1 MSDSDAWILS
11 HLRPELPRLF
21 LGAGA
26 LVVTSFVNFRTG
38 AQLKKACELAPGTG
52 SGPLLGSLALFGVGA
67 VAGSIRTFI
76 FDTTAEKL
84 RASIATEVFAAR
96 LSAEPSAPAAG
107 SGNEASSIAMA
118 LDGDVTLCA
127 EIVPK
132 LQNMVRFSCSILG
145 GTFAMFRASWK
156 LSAAVWPL
164 LAAGALRGSRAG
176 AKQAGKSAQQL
187 ATAREDAM
195 SFAEERLQH
204 ANIVRWCSRV
214 EFEAAAFREK
224 YLACV
229 VIASKAAKGRGIA
242 HLCVDLAGKGVLI
255 GLCSIG
261 SRLVQRGELT
271 AGELT
276 SFFFHA
282 GFLGLGIYG
291 FVGLVPELAVAREA
305 ARRLNAGNRASD
317 NDTEGSAAAAT
328 VTQRPCASVCFDN
341 VGFTYPSGKNVLD
354 GFSLDI
360 PAGSSCA
367 LVGPSGCGKSTV
379 VSLLLRDHDGFT
391 GNISIDGCSI
401 RDVSRKSVR
410 NTLGV
415 APQQAVL
422 LGKSVSNAIAY
433 GATSDAKVA
442 QSDIEAAAQASCAH
456 DFVTARRDGYD
467 SPVGAGGQLLSG
479 GERQRVA
486 SARALLRRA
495 PVLVFDEP
503 TSALDSTTAAAWA
516 KAVLAPQ
523 PNRPTILAITHS
535 LVLIRSCDSIA
546 VLSESGR
553 VVQHGTFS
561 DLIAD
566 SAGPLA
572 LIMKAGDL
580 EDDVMP

>member
-1 MSDSDAWILS
+1 MSDSDAWIFS

-38 AQLKKACELAPGTG
+38 AQLKKATELAPGTG
-52 SGPLLGSLALFGVGA
+52 SGPLLSSLALFGVGA
-67 VAGSIRTFI
+67 VSGSIRTFI
-76 FDTTAEKL
+76 FDSTAEKL
-84 RASIATEVFAAR
+84 RASIAAEVFAAR
-96 LSAEPSAPAAG
+96 LRAEPSTQASP
-107 SGNEASSIAMA
+107 GNEVGSIAMA
-118 LDGDVTLCA
+118 LDGDVALCA
-127 EIVPK
+127 EIVGK
-132 LQNMVRFSCSILG
+132 LQNLVRYSCSILG
-145 GTFAMFRASWK
+145 GSFAMFRTSWK

-164 LAAGALRGSRAG
+164 LVAGAVRGSRAG
-176 AKQAGKSAQQL
+176 VKRAGKTAEQL

-204 ANIVRWCSRV
+204 ANIVRWFSRV
-214 EFEAAAFREK
+214 ESEAAAFHEK
-224 YLACV
+224 CAACV
-229 VIASKAAKGRGIA
+229 LISTKAARGRGIA
-242 HLCVDLAGKGVLI
+242 NLVVDFAIKGVLI

-276 SFFFHA
+276 SYFFHST
-282 GFLGLGIYG
+282 FLGLGLYG

-305 ARRLNAGNRASD
+305 ARRLRASSK
-317 NDTEGSAAAAT
+317 TSEG
-328 VTQRPCASVCFDN
+328 VTADSEAVAPLTQGPCASVRFEN
-341 VGFTYPSGKNVLD
+341 VGFTYSSGKQVLE

-360 PAGSSCA
+360 PAGSTCA
-367 LVGPSGCGKSTV
+367 LVGPSGCGKSTL
-379 VSLLLRDHDGFT
+379 VSLLLRDHDSFT
-391 GNISIDGCSI
+391 GNIFIDGCSI
-401 RDVSRKSVR
+401 RDVPRTSVR

-433 GATSDAKVA
+433 GAASDAKVA
-442 QSDIEAAAQASCAH
+442 HSEIEAAAQASCAH
-456 DFVTARRDGYD
+456 EFVTARPGGYD

-486 SARALLRRA
+486 SARATLRRA

-516 KAVLAPQ
+516 KAMLAPQ

-535 LVLIRSCDSIA
+535 LVMIRSCDSIA
-546 VLSESGR
+546 VLAESGH

-572 LIMKAGDL
+572 SIMKAGEL
-580 EDDVMP
+580 QDDVMP